1 MKKSVKRNARKGIRE
16 KKAKNK
22 SRKKV
27 SIKQKGGMSLL
38 FFICVCILVQE
49 LSKSVKRIVNPV
61 DFKEFFKDKEVTKVQ
76 KCLVDNND
84 KPDPFTG
91 CYDEIPKTI
100 YDTDVNRGFS
110 GCILQTLAVMD
121 PVDTKGMDQVDIAAR
136 SCYVDGV
143 ERVEALKKKE
153 KFEKCTAKLLTET
166 NVGKD
171 CSKRVIRFTY
181 EEKVLSVKNTD
192 EMQISTITVQGI
204 QKPITTLAIGNGFGY
219 FTTRDLGEVNMDRA
233 TVQEHFHTI
242 MNAVKE
248 NLPKYRENL
257 VFIDYDEYGDDD
269 YILIRYFDRNN
280 PNDVVIELLIPKNMI
295 KVL

>member
-38 FFICVCILVQE
+38 FFICACILVQE

-91 CYDEIPKTI
+91 CYNKIPKTL
-100 YDTDVNRGFS
+100 YDTMVNSEFS
-110 GCILQTLAVMD
+110 GCILQTLDVMD
-121 PVDTKGMDQVDIAAR
+121 PVDTKGMDSVGIAAR

-153 KFEKCTAKLLTET
+153 KFEECTAKLLTET

-192 EMQISTITVQGI
+192 KMQISTITVPGI
-204 QKPITTLAIGNGFGY
+204 QKPITTLAIGNGFGH
-219 FTTRDLGEVNMDRA
+219 FTTRDLDEVNMDRA
-233 TVQEHFHTI
+233 TVQAHFHTI

-269 YILIRYFDRNN
+269 DILIRYLDRKN
-280 PNDVVIELLIPKNMI
+280 PNDVVIELLVPKNMI